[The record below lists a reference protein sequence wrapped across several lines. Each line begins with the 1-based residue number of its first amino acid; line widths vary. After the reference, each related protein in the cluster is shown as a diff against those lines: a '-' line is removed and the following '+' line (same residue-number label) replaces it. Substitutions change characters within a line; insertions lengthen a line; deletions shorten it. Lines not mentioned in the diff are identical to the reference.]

1 MSATLLEP
9 PPARPRASKNQAP
22 VPSGPAGA
30 PPGQRR
36 GHRVIWFALA
46 ISAVVHLL
54 VLLLIR
60 FEAPR
65 APQSVPI
72 RAVTT
77 RPIGMEVINIAP
89 VPELAEPATVEPE
102 RAPVRELEQPRDEP
116 VRERAVAPEAPER
129 RDPLPTVGER
139 ISPRLGDPRLFA
151 EPSPSLPATVDR
163 EALARERLLAKI
175 GAYNDSSAADAEAAR
190 KATDWT
196 VKDGNGGRWGV
207 SPGKIH
213 LGGLTLPLP
222 VNLAPPPGRREE
234 LAERNR
240 RWGEI
245 EGQRAREEGRAT
257 FDERVKAIRERND
270 AKRDSTRKSGS
281 GGD

>member
-1 MSATLLEP
+1 VLPLALAVSAAFHLLILLLLRFEGP
-9 PPARPRASKNQAP
+9 EGTPPAPVRAAIPRP
-22 VPSGPAGA
+22 V
-30 PPGQRR
+30 
-36 GHRVIWFALA
+36 
-46 ISAVVHLL
+46 
-54 VLLLIR
+54 
-60 FEAPR
+60 
-65 APQSVPI
+65 
-72 RAVTT
+72 
-77 RPIGMEVINIAP
+77 GMQVINVVP
-89 VPELAEPATVEPE
+89 VPEAAEPAVTEPV
-102 RAPVRELEQPRDEP
+102 PTP
-116 VRERAVAPEAPER
+116 VRERVVPREDRRPERAIAPDAPDR
-129 RDPLPTVGER
+129 RDPLPSVTER

-163 EALARERLLAKI
+163 EALARERLLARI
-175 GAYNDSSAADAEAAR
+175 GAYNDSAAADAEAAR

-196 VKDGNGGRWGV
+196 VKDGKGGRWGV

-281 GGD
+281 GGN